1 MNANINRLIG
11 MGLKQKR
18 TELALT
24 QAQVARRLGKLQSY
38 VSKIELGERSLQA
51 AEVFAY
57 ADALEIEWIDLM
69 LEMQAAIDKYEE
81 ERKACQDGQNTASDA

>member
-1 MNANINRLIG
+1 MDANINRLIG
-11 MGLKQKR
+11 LGLKQKR

-38 VSKIELGERSLQA
+38 VSKMELGERSLQA

-57 ADALEIEWIDLM
+57 ADALEIEWVDLM
-69 LEMQAAIDKYEE
+69 LEIQDAIGMYGEE
-81 ERKACQDGQNTASDA
+81 HKACQDEQGAASDA